1 MLTNQSTGS
10 INPPAKTSDRG
21 CSSIVIIVVVSLF
34 VAVLTAGFLLT
45 AALVWEFEFEGFFSS
60 PWLRAAIQSGYSVG
74 LLLLLGP
81 LALWWKSQPLRRSF
95 RSLAFAAVY
104 AAILSLSRIG
114 GVSDAQLAALLQMG
128 LSLVFLALLVIIS
141 HRRQVNLKEWLL
153 PTSRAQWIVPLIFT
167 GVYTL
172 TWVGIGTLGSWID
185 TLLNLLV
192 GLCFGITAS
201 VLLRLG
207 VFTGDALNPEDH
219 SQFKIQ
225 GFTTSAVLAIML
237 AGMAPNGLQYLLI
250 LVIPPI
256 GWLLSLLTTG
266 ATYTTGVRSGFS
278 SALTMALAIAVPF
291 MLVDPDELAIVI
303 TASKGELLGWV
314 ALASLAS
321 FFVVVITFCILFV
334 SRSRLPHWEPSMR
347 SNAFTLLLWVAV
359 VMLSLFHAGPNFY
372 GERLFVILKD
382 QADVSRAEQ
391 IEDYD
396 ARRTYVYQTLT
407 SHALDTQADLR
418 QTLTDYHIRYRS
430 YYLVN
435 ALEVTGGP
443 FIRLWLDSR
452 PEVDRVLDNPILR
465 PLPVVLPVASGEY
478 NTPRQETEWNL
489 TLIKAPRVWQEFGV
503 TGSGVVIG
511 QSDSGVDGT
520 HPEFSD
526 RYRGVTEGDD
536 YNWFDPW
543 NGTTFPTDIGG
554 HGTHTLATAIGN
566 HVGVAPGASWIGC
579 VNLARNLGNPAHYLD
594 CMQFMLAPFPQSGDP
609 FTQGEPT
616 RSAHVMTNSW
626 GCPQVEGCDA
636 EVFLPAFKALKA
648 AGIFVVVGAGNN
660 GDVGCDSVTDPPAI
674 YSQNLTV
681 GAVDENSMLASFSA
695 KGPVT
700 FDGQVIIKPDLLAP
714 GVEVFSAFPGGTYQI
729 ESGTSMATP
738 HVAGAV
744 ALLWSANPHLIG
756 DIDQTMQI
764 LEETADHFQ
773 YTSAT
778 GNCGDPSA
786 VPNNLSGYGLLDV
799 YSAVQRAINE
809 N

>member
-1 MLTNQSTGS
+1 MPT
-10 INPPAKTSDRG
+10 KTSDRRR
-21 CSSIVIIVVVSLF
+21 SNIVMIVAVSFF
-34 VAVLTAGFLLT
+34 VAVLTAGFLIT
-45 AALVWEFEFEGFFSS
+45 TSLVWEFEFEGYFSS
-60 PWLRAAIQSGYSVG
+60 PWLRAAIQTGYSIG
-74 LLLLLGP
+74 LLLFLGP

-104 AAILSLSRIG
+104 SAILSLSRLG
-114 GVSDAQLAALLQMG
+114 GITDAQMAALLQIG
-128 LSLVFLALLVIIS
+128 LSLVFLALLIIIS
-141 HRRQVNLKEWLL
+141 HHRQVNLKQWLL
-153 PTSRAQWIVPLIFT
+153 PSSRAQWMLPLIFT

-172 TWVGIGTLGSWID
+172 TWAGIGALGSWID
-185 TLLNLLV
+185 TLLNLLA
-192 GLCFGITAS
+192 GLCFGLTTG

-207 VFTGDALNPEDH
+207 VYTGDALNPEDQG
-219 SQFKIQ
+219 QFKIQ
-225 GFTTSAVLAIML
+225 GFTASAVLAVML
-237 AGMAPNGLQYLLI
+237 AGMAPNGLQYLLVF
-250 LVIPPI
+250 VIPAI
-256 GWLLSLLTTG
+256 GWLLPLLTTG
-266 ATYTTGVRSGFS
+266 ATFTTRVRSGFS
-278 SALTMALAIAVPF
+278 SALTLALAVAIPF
-291 MLVDPDELAIVI
+291 ILVDPDELALVI

-314 ALASLAS
+314 ALASLVS
-321 FFVVVITFCILFV
+321 LFVVVIAFCILFV
-334 SRSRLPHWEPSMR
+334 FRSRLPDWDASKR
-347 SNAFTLLLWVAV
+347 SNAFTLLLWVGV

-382 QADVSRAEQ
+382 QADVSQAEQ

-396 ARRTYVYQTLT
+396 ARRSFVYQTLT

-418 QTLTDYHIRYRS
+418 QTLTDYNIRYRS

-435 ALEVTGGP
+435 SLEVTGGP
-443 FIRLWLDSR
+443 FIRLWLESR

-465 PLPVVLPVASGEY
+465 PLPVALPIAKGEID
-478 NTPRQETEWNL
+478 TPPEEPEWNL
-489 TLIKAPRVWQEFGV
+489 VMIKASRVWQEFGV
-503 TGSGVVIG
+503 TGSGIVIG
-511 QSDSGVDGT
+511 QSDSGADGT

-526 RYRGVTEGDD
+526 RYRGVREVDD

-554 HGTHTLATAIGN
+554 HGTHTLATALGS

-594 CMQFMLAPFPQSGDP
+594 CMQFMLAPFPQDGDP

-626 GCPQVEGCDA
+626 GCPAVEGCDA
-636 EVFLPAFKALKA
+636 GVFLPAFKALKA

-660 GDVGCDSVTDPPAI
+660 GDVGCGSVTDPPAI

-681 GAVDENSMLASFSA
+681 GAVDENSALASFSA

-714 GVEVFSAFPGGTYQI
+714 GVEVISAFPGGTYQI

-756 DIDQTMQI
+756 DIDRTMQI
-764 LEETADHFQ
+764 LEETADYLQ
-773 YTSAT
+773 YTSLT
-778 GNCGDPSA
+778 GNCGDTSA
-786 VPNNLSGYGLLDV
+786 VPNNLGGYGLLDV
-799 YSAVQRAINE
+799 YSAVRRAINE
-809 N
+809 K